1 VLTSRILKNIL
12 FSVVYWIAVSIF
24 FVITRYGALR
34 IDLDLENNPGILPDD
49 IFSAVFFGF
58 LAGVFLGI
66 YESYESVIYKER
78 RSFGFVLAT
87 KTLIYVFIFW
97 VGTFVQVASE
107 DNSLSAGIAF
117 ILTPDGII
125 SLLNFVVY
133 SLLFHLVRLTNKS
146 MGPGILAEYLMG
158 KYFNPREENRI
169 FLFIDLKSSTTIAE
183 KIGHKTYSSLLQEC
197 FIHLTK
203 PLIKFKGQ
211 VYQYVGDEV
220 VITWDTK
227 EGIKEGNCIR
237 FFFSFLRELE
247 KNRAFFMDKFKVF
260 PEFKAGMSSGFVTVA
275 EVGELKSEISFHGD
289 VLNTASRLQGLCND
303 YGKKMLISEFLYEE
317 LNNRDSFDIK
327 FIGDLTLKGKER
339 KVKIYSVDKK

>member
-1 VLTSRILKNIL
+1 MSL
-12 FSVVYWIAVSIF
+12 F

-49 IFSAVFFGF
+49 MFSAVFFGF

-66 YESYESVIYKER
+66 YESYESVIYRER
-78 RSFGFVLAT
+78 RSFGFVLVT
-87 KTLIYVFIFW
+87 KTLIYVLIFW
-97 VGTFVQVASE
+97 VVTLIQVATE
-107 DNSLSAGIAF
+107 NNSLSAGIAF

-125 SLLNFVVY
+125 SLLNFAVY
-133 SLLFHLVRLTNKS
+133 SLLFHLVRLMNKS
-146 MGPGILAEYLMG
+146 MGPGILGEYLMG
-158 KYFNPREENRI
+158 KYFNPREEDRI
-169 FLFIDLKSSTTIAE
+169 FLFVDLKSSTTIAE

-203 PLIKFKGQ
+203 PLLQFHGH

-220 VITWDTK
+220 VITWKTRD
-227 EGIKEGNCIR
+227 GIRKDRCLD
-237 FFFSFLRELE
+237 FFFLFLEELE
-247 KNRAFFMDKFKVF
+247 KNRFYFVEKYGVF

-317 LNNRDSFDIK
+317 LNNPDSFEIQ
-327 FIGDLTLKGKER
+327 FIGDLQLKGKER
-339 KVKIYSVDKK
+339 KVKIYSVDQK